1 MEGKLAS
8 AHYLW
13 VLALVSGDLLMVA
26 VYRDVGVLPVIVAF
40 SEGVLATLA
49 CCLSARS
56 LCRCV
61 GRICRRR
68 RCGDWFGRRG
78 TGLGLLDCRGLD
90 CRGLLDLLGL
100 LIHRHT

>member
-1 MEGKLAS
+1 MEGKLAP

-13 VLALVSGDLLMVA
+13 VSALVSGDLLMVA

-56 LCRCV
+56 
-61 GRICRRR
+61 
-68 RCGDWFGRRG
+68 
-78 TGLGLLDCRGLD
+78 
-90 CRGLLDLLGL
+90 
-100 LIHRHT
+100 